1 MSSWRMNRGQSDKAT
16 GFGLAGR
23 IRREERYRG
32 EVVRGRDKAAEL
44 SSRKGKE
51 RNARED
57 RGREGGRRFKL
68 NAVETKNDR
77 VMTAR
82 RAFSGGSGI
91 FEARWRGREDRVITH
106 RPIAVLRAAIM
117 ARGRRAITRFS
128 SIFHGGMGTG
138 RDIFRL
144 SVYDAARVN
153 LLRSG

>member
-57 RGREGGRRFKL
+57 RGGEGGDS
-68 NAVETKNDR
+68 N
-77 VMTAR
+77 
-82 RAFSGGSGI
+82 
-91 FEARWRGREDRVITH
+91 
-106 RPIAVLRAAIM
+106 
-117 ARGRRAITRFS
+117 
-128 SIFHGGMGTG
+128 
-138 RDIFRL
+138 
-144 SVYDAARVN
+144 
-153 LLRSG
+153 